1 MALIQ
6 DLNSIT
12 GFNGSDIIIV
22 DDGTETQTGTITQLT
37 SYLSANL
44 SIPTGIDDITGLQTA
59 LDGKAPLVHTHQISD
74 VIDLQTEL
82 NTKFD
87 STTAGVVNNVVII
100 GNGSVDVLGL
110 INERVADI
118 TGVSP
123 TDARIPG
130 NVTSGNFLQFSGTDG
145 TIGEVTS
152 TQFKADLDLN
162 NVDNTADLNKPVS
175 TAQAAADDLRVLQTA
190 YDTKQTEQDNA
201 IAQNTV
207 KIGITNDQ
215 ASAILTNTAKRTYP
229 EADET
234 KLSGIESGADVTDTT
249 NVWSSLGIST
259 EGRTNYALSER
270 GVYVQI
276 PDSAGNTTQ
285 LLESVTT
292 EQVSITSGGG
302 MVVFNIEGVSNNN
315 FTATIVNT
323 SPANW
328 ITDASLDATTGTIG
342 TDGTATITATVP
354 SFSDLSGTRSFQ
366 LQVQVEG
373 AFQPALTSDVV
384 TQYTASQLI
393 TGISLSAISFGNAG
407 VVEAITVSGIAT
419 EGYSLE
425 LFDVTPA
432 GWITSGA
439 LSATTGVI
447 GMDGTDSSNTI
458 SIPSAN
464 DDTVSRSF
472 RLRAR
477 ATDDT
482 AVFVET
488 ATITQVHT
496 QSSAAG
502 NLVANAG
509 AIVNGGVIDWT
520 VNVTQGDSP
529 FQIVLNQNATDS
541 TVNPLFTVSTDVVNT
556 DDVTAFIE
564 EGGVNY
570 NWSNDFGTE
579 AQMYIF
585 RIADTSLGFTTG
597 DFANLSVSGQT
608 VMASVTVTSDD
619 VEFLYMSPQF
629 FNALQAASSTG
640 TISMTWGNANVEI
653 FRTSNFE
660 YTIPDGVS
668 GEQTYYVHI
677 SDNDGDIVVEME
689 TLTLTNDPPSGNI
702 SQTMGATSPA
712 IGDTVEFTSAFTD
725 AEGDALTYQWQ
736 HSTYDN
742 SGPFENKG
750 TIDDTS
756 NGGAADQGGV
766 IRNPVGSVFTLRIPA
781 PSSGTYFIAFWS
793 TSDHSGPPDH
803 IVTGV
808 ASSVG
813 DSTVYSTDFF
823 VGPPLTDEVEM
834 FLIDGKVGYNSGKA
848 WNISHDEYELQLVS
862 NAFTDIGAG
871 NDLSGTTTVG
881 TYDGTLGNFAEPD
894 NSGNTGP
901 SFTDNNVVCY
911 VADGGSDDTGG
922 EVGDVLVWA
931 GNGTDESSVIAIFA
945 DGADHSTATPVIVF
959 WEASQSSA
967 SDTWNPDENG
977 YYETRIDTDIVT
989 AASANAQFTQTNA
1002 FGATFYGFDASRVEI
1017 WVGNQYTDATVPRS
1031 PGTETNA
1038 TYSFR
1043 AHNAIDISTATTVYS
1058 EYSQTQG
1065 PSSSTSLVAASASS
1079 DLNGSALVMSN
1090 GTNQN
1095 AWGALSVTTEP
1106 STIAVWNDGEDHSTI
1121 DPSLILVD
1129 GAGASGTST
1138 FQTSNFF
1145 SLSGTSVSGYQAGGG
1160 HIDISIMGS
1169 TADRTGVSINGTFD
1183 YFGFDS
1189 DRVEIWYGDG
1199 DIEQAGFYRVAVT
1212 AATGDTT
1219 TVFSNAI
1226 EIT

>member
-1 MALIQ
+1 MAEIQ
-6 DLNSIT
+6 NLNSIT
-12 GFNGSDIIIV
+12 GFNGSDIIVV
-22 DDGTETQTGTITQLT
+22 DDGAETQTGTIDQLT
-37 SYLSANL
+37 LYLTNNI
-44 SIPTGIDDITGLQTA
+44 SIPTGIDDITGLATA
-59 LDGKAPLVHTHQISD
+59 LSIKSNVGHTHPISE
-74 VIDLQTEL
+74 VIGLSNRLSSLEL
-82 NTKFD
+82 FDGNSAVSGNT
-87 STTAGVVNNVVII
+87 VII
-100 GNGSVDVLGL
+100 NSQALDVEQL
-110 INERVADI
+110 IDDRIESL

-123 TDARIPG
+123 TDGRLPDS
-130 NVTSGNFLQFSGTDG
+130 VDGNFLVGTSGISYENQTV
-145 TIGEVTS
+145 TEVKQLLGIS
-152 TQFKADLDLN
+152 
-162 NVDNTADLNKPVS
+162 NVDNTSDSNKPVS
-175 TAQAAADDLRVLQTA
+175 DAQNTAINARVLQTA

-207 KIGITNDQ
+207 KIGITNEQ
-215 ASAILTNTAKRTYP
+215 ASAIIANTAKRTYS

-249 NVWSSLGIST
+249 NVWSSLGISS

-270 GVYVQI
+270 GVFVQI

-285 LLESVTT
+285 LLDSVTT

-342 TDGTATITATVP
+342 TNGSATITATVP

-384 TQYTASQLI
+384 TQYTAGQLI
-393 TGISLSAISFGNAG
+393 TGIALSAISFGNDAT
-407 VVEAITVSGIAT
+407 VEAITVSGVAT

-464 DDTVSRSF
+464 DDTVNRSF

-477 ATDDT
+477 SVDDT
-482 AVFVET
+482 SVFVET

-496 QSSAAG
+496 QSTSAG
-502 NLVANAG
+502 NLMADAG
-509 AIVNGGVIDWT
+509 GLVNGNAIDFT
-520 VNVTQGDSP
+520 VNVSTGDADNP
-529 FQIVLNQNATDS
+529 FTAVLNQHATD
-541 TVNPLFTVSTDVVNT
+541 
-556 DDVTAFIE
+556 A
-564 EGGVNY
+564 
-570 NWSNDFGTE
+570 
-579 AQMYIF
+579 
-585 RIADTSLGFTTG
+585 TSSPIQTLTFSDLNMVQNFTT
-597 DFANLSVSGQT
+597 L
-608 VMASVTVTSDD
+608 MASD
-619 VEFLYMSPQF
+619 Y
-629 FNALQAASSTG
+629 TG
-640 TISMTWGNANVEI
+640 PTED
-653 FRTSNFE
+653 F
-660 YTIPDGVS
+660 
-668 GEQTYYVHI
+668 YVHI
-677 SDNDGDIVVEME
+677 SDNDGDVVVEME
-689 TLTLTNDPPSGNI
+689 TVTLVNNPPSGSI

-736 HSTYDN
+736 HSEYDN

-1017 WVGNQYTDATVPRS
+1017 WVGNQYTDATIPHLQELKQER
-1031 PGTETNA
+1031 
-1038 TYSFR
+1038 Y
-1043 AHNAIDISTATTVYS
+1043 
-1058 EYSQTQG
+1058 
-1065 PSSSTSLVAASASS
+1065 
-1079 DLNGSALVMSN
+1079 M
-1090 GTNQN
+1090 
-1095 AWGALSVTTEP
+1095 
-1106 STIAVWNDGEDHSTI
+1106 TI
-1121 DPSLILVD
+1121 
-1129 GAGASGTST
+1129 
-1138 FQTSNFF
+1138 
-1145 SLSGTSVSGYQAGGG
+1145 
-1160 HIDISIMGS
+1160 
-1169 TADRTGVSINGTFD
+1169 
-1183 YFGFDS
+1183 
-1189 DRVEIWYGDG
+1189 
-1199 DIEQAGFYRVAVT
+1199 
-1212 AATGDTT
+1212 
-1219 TVFSNAI
+1219 
-1226 EIT
+1226 